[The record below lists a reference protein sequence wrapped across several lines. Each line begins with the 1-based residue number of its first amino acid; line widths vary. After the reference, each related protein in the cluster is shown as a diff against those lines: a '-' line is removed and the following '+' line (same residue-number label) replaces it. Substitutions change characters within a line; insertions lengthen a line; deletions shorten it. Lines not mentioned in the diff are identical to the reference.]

1 MQSQFK
7 KRAFVLSVGAS
18 AIAALVACGGGGGG
32 GSESGA
38 SLSPS
43 QVQGK
48 AVDFYLSQANVVFTD
63 CNNQTTTTDNEGNFT
78 VPSGCAKSAIK
89 VSGGTDIGTGLSFG
103 GVLQAPATDLTQGGT
118 LLVSPMTTLLSQVGT
133 DQSAALASKLGVQAS
148 DLVSKDPMND
158 SGLLQNVVVTQ
169 QLIEQIAK
177 ALTGLSQS
185 TGGTLTLEAAAA
197 AAAAAVAS
205 VLVGS
210 TGSADL
216 SDPTLIAKIIVAA
229 VKNSA
234 ASLPASVVAKI
245 EAIADNLAALIAP
258 VIAGRVANVNDGL
271 DSVELNAT
279 PAETLASLQKAGS
292 IHAVVDSVQSSESN
306 LLVAALSPAA
316 LRDTTLSDSLAGLGN
331 AVADGDEDTINEA
344 ATTLGGNVNTSN
356 LGNIIHRIKYKDFL
370 RVDSISVNDTVVP
383 VSSAITVR
391 GGTISSLK
399 TSVTQVGSP
408 FGDRSSEIRAGV
420 RYRYNGNEL
429 NAVIQR
435 IVLTFNSNNK
445 LVAAEVPAGTAF
457 EFVLKGS
464 TNTRLSIT
472 STGDNLLDSTTG
484 QLVLPIDKLQAKLKS
499 SGILSAAQVDALT
512 PKAPA
517 RVDIALAIAGT
528 SGKLVRVRAESGNG
542 NRTKSLPVIR
552 INAGDSSVVGYGKRS
567 VVTLLP

>member
-1 MQSQFK
+1 L
-7 KRAFVLSVGAS
+7 VLGVSAS
-18 AIAALVACGGGGGG
+18 AIAALVACGGGG

-48 AVDFYLSQANVVFTD
+48 AVDFYLSQANIVFTD

-78 VPSGCAKSAIK
+78 IPSNCAKSAIT
-89 VSGGTDIGTGLSFG
+89 VSGGTDIGTGLPFN
-103 GVLQAPATDLTQGGT
+103 GVLQAPAADLTQGSAV
-118 LLVSPMTTLLSQVGT
+118 LVSPMTTLLAQVGT
-133 DQSAALASKLGVQAS
+133 GQSSALASKLGLQAS
-148 DLVSKDPMND
+148 DLLGKDPMYD
-158 SGLLQNVVVTQ
+158 SGLLQNAVVTQ

-185 TGGTLTLEAAAA
+185 SGGTLTPTAAAA

-216 SDPTLIAKIIVAA
+216 SDPTLIANAIATA

-234 ASLPASVVAKI
+234 SALPASVVANVD
-245 EAIADNLAALIAP
+245 AIAANLAALIAP
-258 VIAGRVANVNDGL
+258 VIAGYVANVNDGL
-271 DSVELNAT
+271 DSVELSAT
-279 PAETLASLQKAGS
+279 PSETLAALQKAGS
-292 IHAVVDSVQSSESN
+292 MHAVVDSVQSSASN
-306 LLVAALSPAA
+306 LLAAAISPAA
-316 LRDTTLSDSLAGLGN
+316 LRDTSLSDSLSGLGT
-331 AVADGDEDTINEA
+331 AVAEGDEDTITEA
-344 ATTLGGNVNTSN
+344 AATLGSNVDSNN
-356 LGNIIHRIKYKDFL
+356 LGNIISRVKYKNFL

-383 VSSAITVR
+383 VASAITLR

-408 FGDRSSEIRAGV
+408 FGYNNSEIRAGV

-435 IVLTFNSNNK
+435 IVLTFNSSNK
-445 LVAAEVPAGTAF
+445 LVAAQVPAGTNF
-457 EFVLKGS
+457 EFVLKGD
-464 TNTRLSIT
+464 TNTRLSVT
-472 STGDNLLDSTTG
+472 STGDNLLDGSTG
-484 QLVLPIDKLQAKLKS
+484 QLVLPIDKLQAKLKN
-499 SGILSAAQVDALT
+499 SGILTAAQVDALT

-517 RVDIALAIAGT
+517 RVDMALAIAGT
-528 SGKLVRVRAESGNG
+528 SGQLVRVRAATGHG

>member
-1 MQSQFK
+1 MQAQFK
-7 KRAFVLSVGAS
+7 KRALVLGVSAS
-18 AIAALVACGGGGGG
+18 AIAALVACGGGG

-78 VPSGCAKSAIK
+78 IPSNCAKSAIT
-89 VSGGTDIGTGLSFG
+89 VSGGTDIGTGLPFT
-103 GVLQAPATDLTQGGT
+103 GVLQAPAADLTQGGT
-118 LLVSPMTTLLSQVGT
+118 ALVSPMTTLLAQVGT
-133 DQSAALASKLGVQAS
+133 GQSSVLASKLGLQAS
-148 DLVSKDPMND
+148 DLLNKDPMND
-158 SGLLQNVVVTQ
+158 SGLLQNAVVMQ
-169 QLIEQIAK
+169 QLIDQIAK

-185 TGGTLTLEAAAA
+185 TGGTLTPTAAAA

-216 SDPTLIAKIIVAA
+216 SDPTLIANAIVTAG
-229 VKNSA
+229 KNSA
-234 ASLPASVVAKI
+234 ASLPASVVANVD
-245 EAIADNLAALIAP
+245 AIAANLAALIAP
-258 VIAGRVANVNDGL
+258 VIAGNVANVNDSL
-271 DSVELNAT
+271 DSVELSAT
-279 PAETLASLQKAGS
+279 PSETLASLQKAGS
-292 IHAVVDSVQSSESN
+292 MHAVVDSVQSSASN
-306 LLVAALSPAA
+306 LLAASISPAA
-316 LRDTTLSDSLAGLGN
+316 LRDTSLSDSLSGLGT
-331 AVADGDEDTINEA
+331 AVAEGDEDTITEA
-344 ATTLGGNVNTSN
+344 AATLGSNVDSNN
-356 LGNIIHRIKYKDFL
+356 LGNIISRVKYKNFL

-383 VSSAITVR
+383 VASAITLR

-408 FGDRSSEIRAGV
+408 FGYNNSEIRAGV

-435 IVLTFNSNNK
+435 IVLTFNSSNK
-445 LVAAEVPAGTAF
+445 LVAAQVPAGTNF
-457 EFVLKGS
+457 EFVLKGD
-464 TNTRLSIT
+464 TNTRLSVT
-472 STGDNLLDSTTG
+472 STGDNLLDGSTG
-484 QLVLPIDKLQAKLKS
+484 QLVLPIDKLQAKLKN
-499 SGILSAAQVDALT
+499 SGILTAAQVDALT

-517 RVDIALAIAGT
+517 RVDMALAIAGT
-528 SGKLVRVRAESGNG
+528 SGQMVRVRAATGHG

>member
-1 MQSQFK
+1 MQAQFK
-7 KRAFVLSVGAS
+7 KRALVLGVSAS
-18 AIAALVACGGGGGG
+18 AIAALVACGGGG

-78 VPSGCAKSAIK
+78 IPSNCAKSAIT
-89 VSGGTDIGTGLSFG
+89 VSGGTDIGTGLPFT
-103 GVLQAPATDLTQGGT
+103 GVLQAPAADLTQGGT
-118 LLVSPMTTLLSQVGT
+118 ALVSPMTTLLAQVGT
-133 DQSAALASKLGVQAS
+133 GQSSVLSSKLGLQAS
-148 DLVSKDPMND
+148 DLLNKDPMND
-158 SGLLQNVVVTQ
+158 SGLLQNAVVMQ
-169 QLIEQIAK
+169 QLIDQIAK

-185 TGGTLTLEAAAA
+185 TGGTLTPTAAAA

-216 SDPTLIAKIIVAA
+216 SDPTLIANAIVTA

-234 ASLPASVVAKI
+234 ASLPASVVANVD
-245 EAIADNLAALIAP
+245 AIAANLAALIAP
-258 VIAGRVANVNDGL
+258 VIAGNVANVNDSL
-271 DSVELNAT
+271 DSVELSAT
-279 PAETLASLQKAGS
+279 PSETLASLQKAGS
-292 IHAVVDSVQSSESN
+292 MHAVVDSVQSSASN
-306 LLVAALSPAA
+306 LLAASISPAA
-316 LRDTTLSDSLAGLGN
+316 LRDTSLSDSLSGLGT
-331 AVADGDEDTINEA
+331 AVAEGDEDTITEA
-344 ATTLGGNVNTSN
+344 AATLGSNVDSNN
-356 LGNIIHRIKYKDFL
+356 LGNIISRVKYKNFL

-383 VSSAITVR
+383 VASAITLR

-408 FGDRSSEIRAGV
+408 FGYNNSEIRAGV

-435 IVLTFNSNNK
+435 IVLTFNSSNK
-445 LVAAEVPAGTAF
+445 LVAAQVPAGTNF
-457 EFVLKGS
+457 EFVLKGD
-464 TNTRLSIT
+464 TNTRLSVT
-472 STGDNLLDSTTG
+472 STGDNLLDGSTG
-484 QLVLPIDKLQAKLKS
+484 QLVLPIDKLQAKLKN
-499 SGILSAAQVDALT
+499 SGILTAAQVDALT

-517 RVDIALAIAGT
+517 RVDMALAIAGT
-528 SGKLVRVRAESGNG
+528 SGQMVRVRAATGHG

>member
-1 MQSQFK
+1 MQAQFTQFK
-7 KRAFVLSVGAS
+7 KRALVLGVGAS
-18 AIAALVACGGGGGG
+18 AIAALVACGGGGG
-32 GSESGA
+32 SDTGA

-89 VSGGTDIGTGLSFG
+89 VSGGTDIGTGLPFT
-103 GVLQAPATDLTQGGT
+103 GVLQAPAADLTQGT
-118 LLVSPMTTLLSQVGT
+118 VLVSPMTTLLSQVGT
-133 DQSAALASKLGVQAS
+133 DQSAALASKLGLQAS
-148 DLVSKDPMND
+148 DLLTKDPMND
-158 SGLLQNVVVTQ
+158 SGLLQNVVTTQ
-169 QLIEQIAK
+169 QLIDQIAK

-185 TGGTLTLEAAAA
+185 TGGTLTPEAAAA
-197 AAAAAVAS
+197 AAAAAVAN

-210 TGSADL
+210 TGSVDL
-216 SDPTLIAKIIVAA
+216 TDPTLIAKAIVAA

-234 ASLPASVVAKI
+234 ASLPASVVAKV

-258 VIAGRVANVNDGL
+258 VIAGYVTNVNDGL

-292 IHAVVDSVQSSESN
+292 MHAVVDSVQSSASN
-306 LLVAALSPAA
+306 LLVAAVSPAA

-331 AVADGDEDTINEA
+331 AAAEGDEDTINEA
-344 ATTLGGNVNTSN
+344 AATLGSNVDSSN
-356 LGNIIHRIKYKDFL
+356 LSNMIGRIKHKDFL

-383 VSSAITVR
+383 VANAITLR
-391 GGTISSLK
+391 GSTISSLK

-408 FGDRSSEIRAGV
+408 FGNRNSEIRAGV

-435 IVLTFNSNNK
+435 IVLTFDSSNK
-445 LVAAEVPAGTAF
+445 LVAAQVPAGTAF

-464 TNTRLSIT
+464 INTRLSVT
-472 STGDNLLDSTTG
+472 STGDSLLDSTTG
-484 QLVLPIDKLQAKLKS
+484 QLVLPIDKLQNKLKS

-517 RVDIALAIAGT
+517 RVDIALALAGT
-528 SGKLVRVRAESGNG
+528 SGQLVRVRAATGHG
-542 NRTKSLPVIR
+542 HRTKSLPVIR

>member
-1 MQSQFK
+1 MQAQFK
-7 KRAFVLSVGAS
+7 KRALVLGVSAS
-18 AIAALVACGGGGGG
+18 AIAALVACGGGG

-48 AVDFYLSQANVVFTD
+48 AVDFYLSQANIVFTD

-78 VPSGCAKSAIK
+78 IPSNCAKSAIT
-89 VSGGTDIGTGLSFG
+89 VSGGTDIGTGLPFN
-103 GVLQAPATDLTQGGT
+103 GVLQAPAADLTQGSAV
-118 LLVSPMTTLLSQVGT
+118 LVSPMTTLLAQVGT
-133 DQSAALASKLGVQAS
+133 GQSSALASKLGLQAS
-148 DLVSKDPMND
+148 DLLGKDPMYD
-158 SGLLQNVVVTQ
+158 SGLLQNAVVTQ

-185 TGGTLTLEAAAA
+185 SGGTLTPTAAAA

-216 SDPTLIAKIIVAA
+216 SDPTLIANAIATA

-234 ASLPASVVAKI
+234 SALPASVVANVD
-245 EAIADNLAALIAP
+245 AIAANLAALIAP
-258 VIAGRVANVNDGL
+258 VIAGYVANVNDGL
-271 DSVELNAT
+271 DSVELSAT
-279 PAETLASLQKAGS
+279 PSETLAALQKAGS
-292 IHAVVDSVQSSESN
+292 MHAVVDSVQSSASN
-306 LLVAALSPAA
+306 LLAAAISPAA
-316 LRDTTLSDSLAGLGN
+316 LRDTSLSDSLSGLGT
-331 AVADGDEDTINEA
+331 AVAEGDEDTITEA
-344 ATTLGGNVNTSN
+344 AATLGSNVDSNN
-356 LGNIIHRIKYKDFL
+356 LGNIISRVKYKNFL

-383 VSSAITVR
+383 VASAITLR

-408 FGDRSSEIRAGV
+408 FGYNNSEIRAGV

-435 IVLTFNSNNK
+435 IVLTFNSSNK
-445 LVAAEVPAGTAF
+445 LVAAQVPAGTNF
-457 EFVLKGS
+457 EFVLKGD
-464 TNTRLSIT
+464 TNTRLSVT
-472 STGDNLLDSTTG
+472 STGDNLLDGSTG
-484 QLVLPIDKLQAKLKS
+484 QLVLPIDKLQAKLKN
-499 SGILSAAQVDALT
+499 SGILTAAQVDALT

-517 RVDIALAIAGT
+517 RVDMALAIAGT
-528 SGKLVRVRAESGNG
+528 SGQLVRVRAATGHG